1 MRLISAT
8 SKKFIVAYILLVG
21 LPLLG
26 LAGVLKAGRHL
37 SAPVSVDGAWK
48 LDNQLASGQCS
59 QTLAGLQDSGL
70 NISQSGQNLVLTSGP
85 RSTGSGSIDGTDF
98 SGSISLNEDQACG
111 TANLTASID
120 NKTEPRSMSGTIYF
134 AGCPNCTPLTYRA
147 VRQTPSRRLMR

>member
-1 MRLISAT
+1 M
-8 SKKFIVAYILLVG
+8 
-21 LPLLG
+21 LG

-48 LDNQLASGQCS
+48 LDSQLASGQCS
-59 QTLAGLQDSGL
+59 QSLAALQDSGL
-70 NISQSGQNLVLTSGP
+70 NISQSGQGLVLTAGP
-85 RSTGSGSIDGTDF
+85 KSAGSGSIDGTAL
-98 SGSISLNEDQACG
+98 SGSISLNNEDQACG

-120 NKTEPRSMSGTIYF
+120 NKTEPRSMSGTISF